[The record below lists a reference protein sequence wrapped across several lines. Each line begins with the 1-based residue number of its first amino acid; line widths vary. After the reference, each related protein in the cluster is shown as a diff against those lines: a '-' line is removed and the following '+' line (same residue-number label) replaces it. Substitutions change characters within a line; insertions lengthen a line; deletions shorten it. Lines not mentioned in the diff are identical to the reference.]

1 MIKNHTC
8 FSLMRKLII
17 IQNCHTQSRVIKRT
31 KELID
36 AGIDVEVYGF
46 RWEGSIEPS
55 LPYPIK
61 VLGTFKEHSFVD
73 RFRVLLKSMRIIKR
87 EHPRKENSLF
97 YVFSLDLMMV
107 FHFIYPSAEYI
118 YEESDLT
125 HTYFGSKILRT
136 FLEKL
141 DKRLIRKSYKT
152 VFTSEGFIRYH
163 FGEET
168 PNNAVLIPNKLDKK
182 VLALSLPQQ
191 RKTEANHLVLG
202 FVGVPRFKAVR
213 DFIKVFCAR
222 FPQHE
227 FHVFGGPIKQDIEAF
242 EALQQY
248 PNYHYHGAFKSPGDL
263 PEIYGRL
270 DAVLSTYDTEYI
282 NVRYAEPNKLYEAI
296 YFETPIIASKG
307 TFLADKIMKMGV
319 GFEVDTTK
327 ESDII
332 SFVNQLTVDAI
343 EAKRSNC
350 ANIPKKSAVNDNTVF
365 VKEVVNYLQS

>member
-1 MIKNHTC
+1 
-8 FSLMRKLII
+8 MRKLII

-31 KELID
+31 RELID

-87 EHPRKENSLF
+87 EHPRKENALF
-97 YVFSLDLMMV
+97 YVFSLDLMML

-125 HTYFGSKILRT
+125 HTYLGSKILRT
-136 FLEKL
+136 LLEKL

-163 FGEET
+163 FGENT
-168 PNNAVLIPNKLDKK
+168 PINSVLIPNKLDKK
-182 VLALSLPQQ
+182 VLELTLPQQ

-213 DFIKVFCAR
+213 DFINVFCAR

-263 PEIYGRL
+263 PEIYGSL

-282 NVRYAEPNKLYEAI
+282 NVRFAEPNKLYEAI

-307 TFLADKIMKMGV
+307 TFLADKIMEMGV

-327 ESDII
+327 ESDVI
-332 SFVNQLTVDAI
+332 SLVNQLTVDAI
-343 EAKRSNC
+343 EAKRRNC
-350 ANIPKKSAVNDNTVF
+350 ANIPNNNAVNDNTEF
-365 VKEVVNYLQS
+365 VKEVANYLQA

>member
-1 MIKNHTC
+1 MIKNQTC

-31 KELID
+31 RELID

-87 EHPRKENSLF
+87 EHPRKENALF
-97 YVFSLDLMMV
+97 YVFSLDLMML

-125 HTYFGSKILRT
+125 HTYLGSKILRT
-136 FLEKL
+136 LLEKL

-163 FGEET
+163 FGENT
-168 PNNAVLIPNKLDKK
+168 PINSVLIPNKLDKK
-182 VLALSLPQQ
+182 VLELTLPQQ

-213 DFIKVFCAR
+213 DFINVFCAR

-263 PEIYGRL
+263 PEIYGSL

-282 NVRYAEPNKLYEAI
+282 NVRFAEPNKLYEAI
-296 YFETPIIASKG
+296 YFEKPIIVSSNS
-307 TFLADKIMKMGV
+307 FLADKVARLGIGYD
-319 GFEVDTTK
+319 VDALDEDKVVALVKSINK
-327 ESDII
+327 ES
-332 SFVNQLTVDAI
+332 I
-343 EAKRSNC
+343 EEKKTNIRKIDKQECVSNNEKLF
-350 ANIPKKSAVNDNTVF
+350 AMLEQRLNA
-365 VKEVVNYLQS
+365 